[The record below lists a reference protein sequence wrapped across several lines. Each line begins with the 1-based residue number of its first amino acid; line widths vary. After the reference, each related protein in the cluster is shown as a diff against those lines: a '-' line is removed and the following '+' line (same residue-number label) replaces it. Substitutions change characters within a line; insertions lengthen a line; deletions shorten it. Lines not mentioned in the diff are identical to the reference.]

1 MGIISTKQIV
11 AMSCA
16 VLFTLVMIS
25 PLTSHAASHPL
36 SDVTSY
42 KVYYDAPTTR
52 LITKMKQYDVMIIEP
67 VYYSKQQISE
77 IKSSG
82 TKVYGYI
89 NTMEADNWNT
99 ALINQLNEDDFF
111 HRNGER
117 VHYTEWDSYL
127 TDITSVHYR
136 DVLLSEVTEQIAD
149 KGLDGVFL
157 DTVGDIDNEHWE
169 NPTVLQAQQEGMV
182 TFLQQIKQEH
192 PSLSLIQNWGF
203 QTLKNYTSPYVDAIM
218 WENFNYS
225 TVSKD
230 EWSNDRMADLKDIQ
244 QETNLAV
251 FTVSTEQKWKSIS
264 YAESNGFIHFH
275 TRNGYNSW

>member
-16 VLFTLVMIS
+16 VLFTLVLIS
-25 PLTSHAASHPL
+25 PLTSYATSHPL

-52 LITKMKQYDVMIIEP
+52 LIAKMKQYDVMIIEP

-136 DVLLSEVTEQIAD
+136 DVLLSEVTKQIAD

-157 DTVGDIDNEHWE
+157 DTVGDIDDEHWE
-169 NPTVLQAQQEGMV
+169 NPAVLQAQQEGMV

-203 QTLKNYTSPYVDAIM
+203 QTLKDYTSPYIDAIM
-218 WENFNYS
+218 WENFNYT

-230 EWSNDRMADLKDIQ
+230 EWSKDRMADLKDIQ

-251 FTVSTEQKWKSIS
+251 FTVSTEQKWKSTA
-264 YAESNGFIHFH
+264 YAKSNGFVHFH